1 MRAALYVLSLP
12 LLAASLSGCIA
23 RTAVDIV
30 TLPVKAAG
38 QVVDWSTTSQ
48 DESDRALGREVRRRE
63 EAIGRLERQRLRQV
77 ERCDDGNRDAC
88 SEAERLQREIAVL
101 RDAPQ

>member
-1 MRAALYVLSLP
+1 MRSLP
-12 LLAASLSGCIA
+12 LLLVTSLVAATLSGCIA

-48 DESDRALGREVRRRE
+48 DESDRSLGREVRRRE
-63 EAIGRLERQRLRQV
+63 EAIGRLERQRREQQQ
-77 ERCDDGNRDAC
+77 RCENNDGDAC
-88 SEAERLQREIAVL
+88 AEAERIAREIAIL
-101 RDAPQ
+101 REGST

>member
-1 MRAALYVLSLP
+1 MRALPVLLVTP
-12 LLAASLSGCIA
+12 LLALSLSGCIA

-48 DESDRALGREVRRRE
+48 DEADRSLGREVRRRE
-63 EAIGRLERQRLRQV
+63 EAIGRLERQRREQQQ
-77 ERCDDGNRDAC
+77 RCENNDGDAC
-88 SEAERLQREIAVL
+88 NEAERIGREIAIL
-101 RDAPQ
+101 REGPQ